1 MPISPEIEHAIAA
14 RRDEFLRTLFRLLRQ
29 PSISTQGIGV
39 SECAALVKTVL
50 EEHGLRGQVLP
61 TAGLPVVYG
70 ERSAGADANTLLIY
84 GHYDVQ
90 PPEPLEAWV
99 SPPFEPTIRD
109 GRIYARGTGDNKG
122 QFLAH
127 ILAIKVLADLGQLP
141 PLNIKML
148 LEGEEESSSPN
159 LPAFVEGHRDLLRA
173 DCLFAADGPGHLSG
187 RPIVFFGMR
196 GNMKMELE
204 ATGPN
209 RDLHSGNYGGPV
221 PNPIWTLV
229 DLFSGMRFP
238 DGRVSIEGFY
248 DQVVV
253 PTATEREVMGRMPF
267 DEAAVK
273 ANLGLTEFAGPRD
286 LTYYEQIMFQ
296 PTLNITGIAGGY
308 AGKGAKSA
316 IPSKAAAKLE
326 TRLVHAM
333 DPEATFAKIQRH
345 VQRYAPGVSI
355 RKLAGTRPSKT
366 SLDLPVSRMM
376 VGAISDAYGK
386 APVIQPVLGGASPN
400 YLFTNVLKIPAI
412 WATYGPHDQNNHS
425 PNENITVE
433 SFFDGIR
440 ASVLVLQ
447 RFAALPRAEVE
458 RSLQEH
464 AAAGGASRGTH

>member
-1 MPISPEIEHAIAA
+1 MPLGPDVEHAIDQ
-14 RRDEFLRTLFRLLRQ
+14 RRDEFLNTLFRLLRQ

-39 SECAALVKTVL
+39 AECAELVKTIL
-50 EEHGLRGQVLP
+50 EEHGIRGCVMP

-70 ERSAGADANTLLIY
+70 ERTAGPDANTLLIY

-90 PPEPLEAWV
+90 PPEPYEAWI

-127 ILAIKVLADLGQLP
+127 ILAIKLLADLGQLP
-141 PLNIKML
+141 RLNIKLL

-159 LPAFVEGHRDLLRA
+159 LGGFIERHRDLLKA
-173 DCLFAADGPGHLSG
+173 DLMFAADGPGHLSG

-196 GNMKMELE
+196 GNLKMELE

-209 RDLHSGNYGGPV
+209 RDLHSGNYGGPA
-221 PNPIWTLV
+221 PNPVWKLV
-229 DLFSGMRFP
+229 DLLGTMRFP
-238 DGRVSIEGFY
+238 DGRVTVEGFY
-248 DQVVV
+248 GQVVP
-253 PTATEREVMGRMPF
+253 PTRYERDGMGEMPF
-267 DEAAVK
+267 DERAFK
-273 ANLGLTEFAGPRD
+273 ENLGIAEFAGPRD
-286 LTYYEQIMFQ
+286 LSYYEKIMFQ

-308 AGKGAKSA
+308 AGTGAKSA
-316 IPSKAAAKLE
+316 IPSKAVVKLE

-333 DPEATFAKIQRH
+333 DPEKTFATIQRH
-345 VQRYAPGVSI
+345 VQRYAPDIAI

-376 VGAISDAYGK
+376 IGAIAEAYGK
-386 APVIQPVLGGASPN
+386 EPVIQPVLGGASPN
-400 YLFTNVLKIPAI
+400 YLFTNVLKMPAI

-425 PNENITVE
+425 PNENITLQ

-440 ASVLVLQ
+440 ASILVLQ
-447 RFAALPRAEVE
+447 RFSAMPRAEVE
-458 RSLQEH
+458 RGLREH
-464 AAAGGASRGTH
+464 VTSGGLTDGTH